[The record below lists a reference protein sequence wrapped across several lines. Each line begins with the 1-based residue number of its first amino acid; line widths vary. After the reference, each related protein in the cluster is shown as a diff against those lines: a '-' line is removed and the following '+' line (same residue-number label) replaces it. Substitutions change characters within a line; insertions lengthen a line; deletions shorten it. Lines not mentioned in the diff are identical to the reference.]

1 MKLNPKE
8 FALDRSRQVAPQILE
23 ILRSRILS
31 MALPP
36 TTVLSRISLQSEF
49 NVSQTPVRDAL
60 IRLEE
65 EGLVEVY
72 PQYATVVSRIDVG
85 NATEAHFLRLSI
97 ELEAVRRQ
105 TLEAPAETA
114 DALEAV
120 LTRQKRVMSPE
131 TYDLFDT
138 LDKDFHRVLYERAD
152 ILGLWLTVR
161 RQGVHL
167 DRLRML
173 NLPMPGKLQQIIGD
187 HEAIV
192 DAVRLGDPDAAV
204 AAMRKHLSGTLSIV
218 DLICEQHPDYVSR

>member
-1 MKLNPKE
+1 L
-8 FALDRSRQVAPQILE
+8 
-23 ILRSRILS
+23 
-31 MALPP
+31 
-36 TTVLSRISLQSEF
+36 
-49 NVSQTPVRDAL
+49 
-60 IRLEE
+60 
-65 EGLVEVY
+65 
-72 PQYATVVSRIDVG
+72 
-85 NATEAHFLRLSI
+85 
-97 ELEAVRRQ
+97 
-105 TLEAPAETA
+105 TLETPAETA

-187 HEAIV
+187 HEGIV